1 MKLTEFAAEVASL
14 ISTILLILYIIMY
27 RINIFY
33 GYQSVI
39 KKIFQFKGRI
49 KLSKS
54 INEIKIKLS
63 NDKDYFNKKNVN
75 DINKDYNI
83 NFNHNFKGD
92 NSERKLNEKK
102 F

>member
-1 MKLTEFAAEVASL
+1 
-14 ISTILLILYIIMY
+14 MY

-63 NDKDYFNKKNVN
+63 NDKDYFNKK
-75 DINKDYNI
+75 KC
-83 NFNHNFKGD
+83 K
-92 NSERKLNEKK
+92 
-102 F
+102 